1 MLHRVL
7 ATTKKQWSVKNRNSS
22 LSLLTTS
29 RWLLVTAFLLVASWV
44 HAQVVHFPDPNLKA
58 VVVKA
63 SGANPDR
70 IPVVALRRLE
80 RLDAPGREIEN
91 LEGLQYAPN
100 IRLLDLARN
109 SISDISPLAN
119 LHSLEELGLDRNAIK
134 DVSPLVGLTS
144 LRLLLLRDNQIADVE
159 ALRGLTGLRKL
170 AIEGNFIMDRSP
182 LDGLS
187 LTRFTYD
194 QVCDT
199 PPFELESRLKSRN
212 YPSVF
217 AAWAGTLNQPHLSN
231 VEKYAQHD
239 LYISALIFDQRFFY
253 TGETWEVRG
262 VPGRGEQL
270 RAEYTAINPDMVFIV
285 SIPMKRDYLEN
296 VPEDSPYWVKGAD
309 GKPVRNLPCLV
320 LTKSI
325 LHTPSPR
332 R

>member
-58 VVVKA
+58 VVVEA

-70 IPVVALRRLE
+70 ITVVALRRLE
-80 RLDAPGREIEN
+80 RLGVPGREIEN

-159 ALRGLTGLRKL
+159 ALLGLTGLRKL
-170 AIEGNFIMDRSP
+170 AIEGDFIMDRSP

-199 PPFELESRLKSRN
+199 PAFELESRLKSRN

-239 LYISALIFDQRFFY
+239 LYISALIFDQRFF
-253 TGETWEVRG
+253 TRAKRG
-262 VPGRGEQL
+262 KYG
-270 RAEYTAINPDMVFIV
+270 AFPDGV
-285 SIPMKRDYLEN
+285 SN
-296 VPEDSPYWVKGAD
+296 
-309 GKPVRNLPCLV
+309 CV
-320 LTKSI
+320 LSI
-325 LHTPSPR
+325 QRLIRIWFSL
-332 R
+332 